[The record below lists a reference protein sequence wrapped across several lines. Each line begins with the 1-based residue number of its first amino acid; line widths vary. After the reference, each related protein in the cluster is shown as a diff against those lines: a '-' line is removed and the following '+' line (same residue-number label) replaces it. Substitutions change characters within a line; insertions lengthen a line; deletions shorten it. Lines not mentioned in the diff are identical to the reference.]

1 MSNLTARVIKYSEG
15 NEFRIRD
22 YSKKDDGSIF
32 MIDRKDN
39 GIHREGVTLS
49 RSELKEVFEYCKKV
63 FGEKTD
69 EEIYRE
75 KLKAYTKEDVVASLA
90 ENPNVTDDMDVDA
103 IADTVAEMY
112 AENGDYDCNL
122 SYWDNID
129 NLIYEVLLENR
140 RAVS

>member
-1 MSNLTARVIKYSEG
+1 MNKLTKVIMRSEV
-15 NEFRIRD
+15 EELRIRD
-22 YSKKDDGSIF
+22 YSKAKDGSIF
-32 MIDRKDN
+32 MIDVKLN
-39 GIHREGVTLS
+39 GIHREGVTIS
-49 RSELKEVFEYCKKV
+49 RDELKEVFEYCKKV

-75 KLKAYTKEDVVASLA
+75 KLKAYTKQDVLAQLA

-103 IADTVAEMY
+103 IADKVAEMY

-122 SYWDNID
+122 SYWGNID